1 MSETETGTG
10 GETRHESGSETG
22 TDAGSESETDA
33 SADGGTAAEA
43 GTTTEAEP
51 AARTEPDADVAARN
65 GDDLDAEAGRAE
77 ASGATAAGS
86 RGSTADASA
95 AEGRTDTED
104 RSDGRADTGPVAA
117 SEQASP
123 TETPLRVENLR
134 KSFRGITA
142 VDGASFDVEAGSLTG
157 LIGPNGAGKS
167 TTFNLITG
175 AISPDA
181 GQVYFNDEDVTG
193 LSPHRVARK
202 GLVRTFQI
210 ARQLADMTVLENV
223 MLAPQHQSGESL
235 WRSVLPFVRGRIH
248 TEEEELLTRA
258 WDTLDFFDID
268 HLAHEDAG
276 NLSGGQ
282 RKLLEFA
289 RALSTDPEMLLL
301 DEPFAGVNPTLE
313 KKLLRHI
320 HDLRE
325 QGYTFLIVEHDM
337 DLIMDN
343 CERVI
348 VMHQGRVL
356 ADDSPEAILED
367 EQVIDAYLGGNV

>member
-1 MSETETGTG
+1 MGVSGMSETETESGTG
-10 GETRHESGSETG
+10 ASDTDRADGTTASETLGSEASDGERIPERTG
-22 TDAGSESETDA
+22 AG
-33 SADGGTAAEA
+33 
-43 GTTTEAEP
+43 P
-51 AARTEPDADVAARN
+51 AAVSDS
-65 GDDLDAEAGRAE
+65 
-77 ASGATAAGS
+77 ASL
-86 RGSTADASA
+86 
-95 AEGRTDTED
+95 
-104 RSDGRADTGPVAA
+104 
-117 SEQASP
+117 

-134 KSFRGITA
+134 KSFGGINA
-142 VDGASFDVEAGSLTG
+142 VDGVTFNVEAGSLTG

-175 AISPDA
+175 MIPPDE
-181 GQVYFNDEDVTG
+181 GTVYFNNQNITG
-193 LSPHRVARK
+193 LEPHQVAEK

-223 MLAPQHQSGESL
+223 MLAPKGQSGESL
-235 WRSVLPFVRGRIH
+235 WRSVLPFARRNIRQ
-248 TEEEELLTRA
+248 EEEELLTRA

-289 RALSTDPEMLLL
+289 RALSTDPDMLLL

-313 KKLLRHI
+313 KRLLSHI
-320 HDLRE
+320 HELRE

-337 DLIMDN
+337 DLIMNN

-356 ADDSPEAILED
+356 ADDAPEAILEN
-367 EQVIDAYLGGNV
+367 EQVIDAYLGGNG